1 MARGVGGNI
10 DGEWQTDKV
19 VLLAF
24 VIVLGVVSMVI
35 QGTGSD
41 SGDSDGSDNEVDPY
55 LVMEDGLL
63 HSQPPGHPLGTQTP
77 RQPSSQPLLTFC

>member
-1 MARGVGGNI
+1 MGALCIGGNI

-24 VIVLGVVSMVI
+24 VIVLGVVSMGI
-35 QGTGSD
+35 QGADSD

-77 RQPSSQPLLTFC
+77 RQPSSQPLL

>member
-1 MARGVGGNI
+1 MADRK
-10 DGEWQTDKV
+10 KV
-19 VLLAF
+19 VLLAL
-24 VIVLGVVSMVI
+24 VIVLGVVSMGI
-35 QGTGSD
+35 QGADSD

-77 RQPSSQPLLTFC
+77 RQPSTQPLL

>member
-1 MARGVGGNI
+1 MVARCIGGNI

-35 QGTGSD
+35 RGTGSD
-41 SGDSDGSDNEVDPY
+41 SGDSDGSDNEAGPY
-55 LVMEDGLL
+55 VVMEDGLL
-63 HSQPPGHPLGTQTP
+63 HLQPPGHLLGTQTP
-77 RQPSSQPLLTFC
+77 QQPSS

>member
-1 MARGVGGNI
+1 MGRCIGGNI

-35 QGTGSD
+35 RGTGSD

-55 LVMEDGLL
+55 GMERPCCRAGHVVRGGVELVRVEDRRRVG
-63 HSQPPGHPLGTQTP
+63 
-77 RQPSSQPLLTFC
+77 